1 MHIKGATSYRDLRTV
16 GGTVYNTFKEACD
29 ALGLLK
35 DDRQWDIAMIENA
48 DHAMPSQ
55 LRELFVH
62 ILSNNTVA
70 DPLKLWEKHWES
82 MSEDILY
89 SRRRF
94 TNNMELRLSQ
104 SEIHNL
110 ALAGITPISN
120 VTLQNVLFVVK
131 NHWNMDMLMKIK
143 FNVTFK

>member
-1 MHIKGATSYRDLRTV
+1 
-16 GGTVYNTFKEACD
+16 
-29 ALGLLK
+29 
-35 DDRQWDIAMIENA
+35 
-48 DHAMPSQ
+48 
-55 LRELFVH
+55 
-62 ILSNNTVA
+62 
-70 DPLKLWEKHWES
+70 
-82 MSEDILY
+82 
-89 SRRRF
+89 
-94 TNNMELRLSQ
+94 MELRLSQ